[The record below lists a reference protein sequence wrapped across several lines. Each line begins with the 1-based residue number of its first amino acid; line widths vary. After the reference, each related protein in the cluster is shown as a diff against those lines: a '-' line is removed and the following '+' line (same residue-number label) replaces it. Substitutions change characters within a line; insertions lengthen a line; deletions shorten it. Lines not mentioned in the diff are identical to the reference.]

1 MGFEETCDAVL
12 QELLDSPNVRRS
24 TLESVTKEQG
34 LYVLWLDSP
43 SKMCLKV
50 GIAGP
55 RRGKGVRGRLELHYS
70 SHLSNSV
77 LARHLAADS
86 KSSWLAGRKLSVREN
101 RQVFLANSC
110 RFQVVAAPTLS
121 RQDLLRLEAFLIRRL
136 RPLYAGRVDPS
147 KQPNKALQPTRRA
160 PKKGRSKR
168 RSRAARG

>member
-1 MGFEETCDAVL
+1 MGFEEICASVL
-12 QELLDSPNVRRS
+12 QQLLDSPSVRRS

-34 LYVLWLDSP
+34 LYVLWLDKP

-55 RRGKGVRGRLELHYS
+55 RRGKGVRGRLDLHFS

-86 KSSWLAGRKLSVREN
+86 QSSWLAGRQLSVREN
-101 RQVFLANSC
+101 RQAFLADSC

-121 RQDLLRLEAFLIRRL
+121 RQDLLRVEAFLVNRL
-136 RPLYAGRVDPS
+136 RPLYVGRVARG
-147 KQPNKALQPTRRA
+147 KQPT
-160 PKKGRSKR
+160 KGPNHE
-168 RSRAARG
+168 